1 MTRLLS
7 PVLADFGD
15 SVAFHCPACDY
26 AHVLP
31 VQGSSRPH
39 WGYNQNPAAPTFTP
53 SVLVRTGRAV
63 NPAFQ
68 REPGDPPEICHSYV
82 TEGRIQFLSDCT
94 HALAGQTVDLPDYPA

>member
-39 WGYNQNPAAPTFTP
+39 WGYNQNPGAPHFGHGRRHARSRASYIRPFGSGAQSSGGAAP
-53 SVLVRTGRAV
+53 AAIA
-63 NPAFQ
+63 AFCST
-68 REPGDPPEICHSYV
+68 I
-82 TEGRIQFLSDCT
+82 
-94 HALAGQTVDLPDYPA
+94 